1 MTRIA
6 KTVAQI
12 RAGTLDPVA
21 MAEAHLA
28 RADAGNPRL
37 HAMIAIAAST
47 LRHDAAALRARI
59 ARGDTVGPL
68 AGTVVAVKDAFDV
81 AGLPTTANAR
91 LFANARPAPT
101 DSAAV
106 ARLRAAGALIL
117 GKANCWEMSV
127 GGPSRDSP
135 APPAV
140 NPWAEDADP
149 GGSSNGSAVA
159 VASGMAMAALG
170 GDTGGSIR
178 LPAAFCGVAGFKP
191 THGVVPMAGAIP
203 FAESLDVVG
212 PIAPTAAD
220 CATLQAVLSGIAA
233 HPPVA
238 LAGLRIGVPAALL
251 ELGNP
256 TAAVAA
262 DFEAACQA
270 LARAGAT
277 LHPVALP
284 SAALFNRCYFVVARS
299 EAFARWRGV
308 LASDP
313 DQLNALTRRSFAIG
327 ALLPPSA
334 VADAARLRDRLR
346 TELAEAM
353 ATIDVL
359 ALPTAPDEAGDLDA
373 GDAFSRP
380 DTAPYTR
387 PFSLVGVP
395 AVSIPSGLGPRGRP
409 LGLQLIGRHHDD
421 AALLAIATAAEAAL
435 PKIGTPRE
443 WWQ

>member
-1 MTRIA
+1 MSAIA
-6 KTVAQI
+6 ATVARI

-21 MAEAHLA
+21 LAETHLA
-28 RADAGNPRL
+28 RTAAGNQHL
-37 HAMIAIAAST
+37 HAMIAVAAAS
-47 LRHDAAALRARI
+47 LRHDAARLRARI
-59 ARGDTVGPL
+59 ARGEPAGPL
-68 AGTVVAVKDAFDV
+68 AGTIIAVKDAFDV
-81 AGLPTTANAR
+81 AGLPTTANAA
-91 LFANARPAPT
+91 LFADAKPAAT
-101 DSAAV
+101 DSASV
-106 ARLRAAGALIL
+106 ARLRAADALIL

-140 NPWAEDADP
+140 NPWGEGADP

-159 VASGMAMAALG
+159 VAAGMAMAALG

-178 LPAAFCGVAGFKP
+178 LPAAFCGLAGFKP
-191 THGVVPMAGAIP
+191 THGVVPMHGAIP
-203 FAESLDVVG
+203 FAESLDVIG

-220 CATLQAVLSGIAA
+220 CATVQEVLSGIAA

-262 DFEAACQA
+262 DFDAACRA
-270 LARAGAT
+270 LAHAGAT
-277 LHPVALP
+277 IHRVALP

-308 LASDP
+308 LATDA
-313 DQLNALTRRSFAIG
+313 DRLNALTRRSFAIG
-327 ALLPPSA
+327 ALLPHSA
-334 VADAARLRDRLR
+334 VADAARLRQRLR
-346 TELAEAM
+346 AELAEAM
-353 ATIDVL
+353 ASVDIL

-373 GDAFSRP
+373 ADAFSRP

-387 PFSLVGVP
+387 PFSLVGMP
-395 AVSIPSGLGPRGRP
+395 AISIPSGLGPRRRP
-409 LGLQLIGRHHDD
+409 LGLQLIGRHHQD
-421 AALLAIATAAEAAL
+421 ALLLAIATAAEAVL
-435 PKIGTPRE
+435 PPIGTPTE